1 MCENAAVMF
10 MSSTAVL
17 GSSLAVNL
25 LLKPYH
31 RGGHVVEEREL
42 NAGAEE
48 EKEDEEFM
56 EKGEELVYLHA
67 EETKEGRTTTD
78 RWQIQEEGAVVP
90 HLAAHSV
97 VAGANGR
104 LGWRRSASPRSCNT
118 LSNASCRASSRGHWI

>member
-17 GSSLAVNL
+17 GGSLAVNL

-31 RGGHVVEEREL
+31 QGGHVVEERDL

-56 EKGEELVYLHA
+56 ERGEELVYLHA
-67 EETKEGRTTTD
+67 EDTKEGRTTAD
-78 RWQIQEEGAVVP
+78 KVVDTGGERCSATFSSP
-90 HLAAHSV
+90 FR
-97 VAGANGR
+97 G
-104 LGWRRSASPRSCNT
+104 RRS
-118 LSNASCRASSRGHWI
+118 